1 MASTQGSVRFRG
13 ITRSAAQTRI
23 LDAALKLIGD
33 NGVGGTS
40 LQMIADEIGVTK
52 AAVYHQFKTK
62 EEIVIALTERELG
75 GLEEALEAAEI
86 EQSQP
91 RARELLL
98 DGVIDLAVKRRGVA
112 STLQFDPVVVRL
124 LAEHTQFQQFIQ
136 RLYGVLIGDAGDDA
150 RVSAA
155 MLSGAIAVGVMHP
168 LVAGIDDDT
177 LRSQLL
183 RLTRR
188 FIKTSDGGRNS
199 KRAAGARTST
209 AQRSA
214 RSNAIPRDRR

>member
-1 MASTQGSVRFRG
+1 MASTPSVRRLQD
-13 ITRSAAQTRI
+13 ITRSTAQTRI
-23 LDAALKLIGD
+23 LDAALKLIGE

-62 EEIVIALTERELG
+62 DEIVIALTERELA
-75 GLEEALEAAEI
+75 GLEDALEAAEA
-86 EQSQP
+86 ERSQP

-98 DGVIDLAVKRRGVA
+98 DRVIDLAVQRRGA
-112 STLQFDPVVVRL
+112 MSTLQFDPVIVRL
-124 LAEHTQFQQFIQ
+124 LAEQEPFQRFIR
-136 RLYGVLIGDAGDDA
+136 RLYSVLVGDAGDDA

-168 LVAGIDDDT
+168 LVADIDDDT

-188 FIKTSDGGRNS
+188 FMKLSDSRDSN
-199 KRAAGARTST
+199 RAPGTRTST
-209 AQRSA
+209 RRSSKQRRA
-214 RSNAIPRDRR
+214 RPA